1 MVATLVPTLIL
12 LIGVVDDIWTKKFH
26 NKLFVGSLVFAGV
39 FCLATGGLTQLGIGI
54 ISFVTVFVV
63 MVPMVLLKIVGAG
76 DLKLMLA
83 FGLASNW
90 QDVLGVLMFS
100 LLWALVFGL
109 IKAALDKKLLLVF
122 KNVGNMVSK
131 KSVDMNSLH
140 RIPYTVPLF
149 FGWMSQLVNEGRWL

>member
-12 LIGVVDDIWTKKFH
+12 LVGVVDDIWTKKFH
-26 NKLFVGSLVFAGV
+26 NKLFVGSMVFAAV
-39 FCLATGGLTQLGIGI
+39 FCLAIGGPAQLGIGI
-54 ISFVTVFVV
+54 ISLLTVFVV
-63 MVPMVLLKIVGAG
+63 MMPMVLLKVVGAG

-90 QDVLGVLMFS
+90 QDVLGVLMYSF
-100 LLWALVFGL
+100 LWALLFGL
-109 IKAALDKKLLLVF
+109 VKAALDKKLFLVF
-122 KNVGNMVSK
+122 KNVGDMVSK

-149 FGWMSQLVNEGRWL
+149 FGWMSQLASQGRWV